1 MKRVLIIVDMQND
14 FVGGLLGSD
23 AAKAV
28 IPRIQARIADF
39 RAAKDQVVFTMDTHR
54 ESDYTAGE
62 WVEMQRI
69 PPHCLKGTE
78 GWKIVEELAA
88 QPGETVE
95 KPAFLS
101 LELPAVI
108 GGGEESD
115 LRIELCGVC
124 TDICVVSNALYL
136 RAKYPRAQ
144 IVVHADSCA
153 GTSDQAHQA
162 ALTVM
167 RSCLI
172 EVKGG
177 EFDE

>member
-1 MKRVLIIVDMQND
+1 MLVVIDMQND
-14 FVGGLLGSD
+14 FVSGVLGSD

-28 IPRIQARIADF
+28 IARIQARVADF
-39 RAAKDQVVFTMDTHR
+39 RAAGDRVLFTMDTHR
-54 ESDYTAGE
+54 QSDYAAGDCI
-62 WVEMQRI
+62 EMQRI
-69 PPHCLKGTE
+69 PPHCLKDTD
-78 GWKIVEELAA
+78 GWRIVDELPF

-101 LELPAVI
+101 LELPEAI
-108 GGGEESD
+108 GGGDEGN

-144 IVVHADSCA
+144 IVVYADSCA
-153 GTSDQAHQA
+153 GTSEQAHQA

-167 RSCLI
+167 GSCLI
-172 EVKGG
+172 
-177 EFDE
+177 DLD